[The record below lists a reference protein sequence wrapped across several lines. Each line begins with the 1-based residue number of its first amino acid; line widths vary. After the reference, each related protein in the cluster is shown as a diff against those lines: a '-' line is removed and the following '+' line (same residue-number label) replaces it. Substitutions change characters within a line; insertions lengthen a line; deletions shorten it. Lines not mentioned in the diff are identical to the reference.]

1 MRCHFSDV
9 QSPRLSCT
17 ISHRGNKSLPVSVLR
32 CMALWVEGSDSET
45 ANEGQGK
52 GGQGPSEVKGQA
64 WDLELE
70 SLCSALFSLGDLV
83 CYLHFSEPTAKIT
96 GDSKSCCM
104 PKLLRGV
111 WELTDGCPSG
121 RRRKRKCLIG
131 VSSLHPTPP
140 FLEKPSMAC
149 SSYVWPHLQRG
160 C

>member
-1 MRCHFSDV
+1 MRCHFCDV

-32 CMALWVEGSDSET
+32 CMVTCEWRDLTQRMQMRGRAR
-45 ANEGQGK
+45 
-52 GGQGPSEVKGQA
+52 EVKGQA

-96 GDSKSCCM
+96 GDSKSCCI

-149 SSYVWPHLQRG
+149 SSYV
-160 C
+160 